1 VRPEHHRVGTGP
13 DPEDEVTLLD
23 EREPDHPIIN
33 RTTLAALA
41 AVTFAP
47 FIVSAAMGEDFGEG
61 NALLWTLG
69 DIVWG
74 GFLLCALALVALTV
88 GVLVRAAV
96 QSRSSRGASA

>member
-1 VRPEHHRVGTGP
+1 M
-13 DPEDEVTLLD
+13 
-23 EREPDHPIIN
+23 IN

-41 AVTFAP
+41 AVTFCL
-47 FIVSAAMGEDFGEG
+47 FIASAAMGEDFGEG

-88 GVLVRAAV
+88 GVLVR
-96 QSRSSRGASA
+96 SRAHSRRSRGASA